1 MSSQNEL
8 ELLLLQLDELS
19 SRTRRGDAIEKVLDA
34 APRESAAKSLRE
46 HEVVRKFRQEL
57 AAGRIR
63 LDTANQLL
71 GLVRTVLDTAVM
83 P

>member
-19 SRTRRGDAIEKVLDA
+19 SRTHPGDAIDEALKA
-34 APRESAAKSLRE
+34 PPRESAEKSLRE
-46 HEVVRKFRQEL
+46 HEVVRKFRREL

-71 GLVRTVLDTAVM
+71 GLVRTVLDAAVM